1 MKLVNEIQIGQVAK
15 YNNMTMF
22 RKVSLNN
29 AFKGEYYIN
38 DTETEL
44 LPNSRIVVFY
54 DEYFKNE
61 LGEIVPELTI
71 KAKNY
76 VLFDEQFETE
86 GRGKWLPVSDWF
98 NGISRT
104 PVDLATGV
112 LDGIEFTLSKL
123 PIDVTTDYIV
133 KFEDYN

>member
-1 MKLVNEIQIGQVAK
+1 MKLVNEIEIGQVAK
-15 YNNMTMF
+15 YNNMNMY

-54 DEYFKNE
+54 DEYYKNE

-86 GRGKWLPVSDWF
+86 GRNKWLPVSDWF

-104 PVDLATGV
+104 PVSLATGV

-123 PIDVTTDYIV
+123 SIDVTTNYIV

>member
-1 MKLVNEIQIGQVAK
+1 
-15 YNNMTMF
+15 MF

-54 DEYFKNE
+54 DEYYKNE

-76 VLFDEQFETE
+76 VLFDEQFQTE
-86 GRGKWLPVSDWF
+86 GREKWLPVSDWF

-104 PVDLATGV
+104 PVDLQTGV

>member
-1 MKLVNEIQIGQVAK
+1 MKLVNEIEIGQVAK

-22 RKVSLNN
+22 RKVSLTN

-54 DEYFKNE
+54 DEYYKNE
-61 LGEIVPELTI
+61 LGEVVPELTV

-86 GRGKWLPVSDWF
+86 GREKWLPVSDWF
-98 NGISRT
+98 FGIART
-104 PVDLATGV
+104 PVSLATGV
-112 LDGIEFTLSKL
+112 LDGIEFTLLKL
-123 PIDVTTDYIV
+123 SIDVTTDYIL